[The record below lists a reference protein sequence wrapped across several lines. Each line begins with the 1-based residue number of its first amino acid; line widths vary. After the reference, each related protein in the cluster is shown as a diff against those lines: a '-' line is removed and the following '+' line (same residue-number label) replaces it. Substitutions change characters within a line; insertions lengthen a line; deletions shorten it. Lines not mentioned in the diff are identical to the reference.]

1 MSPPERITP
10 AEWRWALG
18 FALLLALFTAIPYAA
33 AWQSQGEGWCFTGS
47 LFGVDDGN
55 SYLAKMRLGARGDW
69 LFTLRTSSEP
79 HDGAL
84 MFLPYLLLGHVAR
97 VISGGGPVVA
107 TGTLIAVFHG
117 ARLALDVV
125 LLLVMYRFIAVFVRS
140 PAARRLALVLAA
152 LGGGLGWLVSLL
164 GAGELFGS
172 LPVDLMVPEGY
183 TFLILFGLPH
193 LALARAGLLLGLV
206 GVVAALRQEDARRW
220 VPKSLLAGVCWAVM
234 GLSVP
239 FFIAVGY
246 AVLAAWGLAA
256 WLRERRFPG
265 VLFRRAA
272 VAALVPLPL
281 LIYTAWVFMSN
292 DVFAQWAAQNRLPS
306 PHPVHYVLGYTV
318 LGIPAASAARRAWRR
333 GARRS
338 PYLLLVGWVLAAP
351 VLVYLPVN
359 VQRRLAE
366 GVLIPLAILAAIGLQ
381 RIAPRHRPLAIGAVL
396 ALTLPTTA
404 LVWLGGLAGAL
415 APARPV
421 FRPAAEIS
429 LMQALDMHAPRD
441 AIVLS
446 THETGNLLPAQT
458 DLIAYVGHGP
468 ETIRADEKEAR
479 VAAFFGG
486 ELDPDS
492 RAALLAE
499 VDYVIAGPL
508 ERALA
513 HDESWQAGLRKIAA
527 RGVGP
532 DRFVAY
538 EVRRD

>member
-292 DVFAQWAAQNRLPS
+292 DIFAQWAAQNRLPS

-421 FRPAAEIS
+421 FRLAAEIS